1 MRRLEYLFDLD
12 HWQEIRAALVHNR
25 LRTVL
30 TAFGVFWGIFLL
42 MVMLGSGAGLRHGV
56 MRGFE
61 GGATN
66 SLFIWTQR
74 TQKPYAG
81 LPAGRGLRLANGDV
95 QAIRDKVPEIEVVA
109 PRNQLGGFQG
119 GNNVTRGRKAGAFSV
134 MGDYPEIQRI
144 QSFRIESGR
153 FLGRLDLEEV
163 RKVAVIGTRV
173 RDVLFERG
181 EDPIG
186 KSIVIRGV
194 YFQVVG
200 VFRSVQSG
208 DDADRDAQTIFV
220 PFTTFQRAFN
230 FGDRV
235 GWLAVIS
242 KPEVPASV
250 AEEKVLTLLR
260 SRHKVAPD
268 DARAF
273 GHFNLEEE
281 YQKISGLFTGIR
293 ILVWI
298 VGTGT
303 LAAGAIG
310 VSNIMLI
317 IVKERTKEIG
327 IRRAVGAGPA
337 AVVAQI
343 VVEAVIL
350 TGVAGYLGMVTGIAL
365 MELVGRLLPPGD
377 GTRMFT
383 NPDVGVGDA
392 LQALAILVAAGVL
405 AGLAPAQR
413 ALQVSPVV
421 ALRSE

>member
-1 MRRLEYLFDLD
+1 MSSPFDLD
-12 HWQEIRAALVHNR
+12 HWHEIKAVLFRNR
-25 LRTVL
+25 LRTAL

-42 MVMLGSGAGLRHGV
+42 MIMLGTGVGLRNGI
-56 MRGFE
+56 MRDFE

-66 SLFIWTQR
+66 SFFIWTQV
-74 TQKPYAG
+74 TQKPWAG
-81 LPAGRGLRLANGDV
+81 MPAGRSVELANADV
-95 QAIRDKVPEIEVVA
+95 LAIREKVPEVAVVA
-109 PRNQLGGFQG
+109 PRNQLGGFRG
-119 GNNVTRGRKAGAFSV
+119 GNNVSRGTKTGAFSV

-144 QSFRIESGR
+144 QSFKISSGR
-153 FLGRLDLEEV
+153 FLNPLDTQEV
-163 RKVAVIGTRV
+163 RKVAVIGTGV
-173 RDVLFERG
+173 QEVLFESG

-186 KSIVIRGV
+186 DSIVVNGV

-200 VFRSVQSG
+200 VFKSSQSG
-208 DDADRDAQTIFV
+208 DEADRDAQTIFI

-235 GWLAVIS
+235 GWLAVIARDD
-242 KPEVPASV
+242 VPASE
-250 AEEKVLTLLR
+250 AEEKTLTLLR
-260 SRHKVAPD
+260 ARHKVAPD

-281 YQKISGLFTGIR
+281 FNKIRNLFQGIR

-327 IRRAVGAGPA
+327 IRRAVGAKPSA
-337 AVVAQI
+337 IVRQI
-343 VVEAVIL
+343 VLEAVIL
-350 TGVAGYLGMVTGIAL
+350 TAVAGYFGMVAGIAL
-365 MELVGRLLPPGD
+365 MEVVGGLLPAEG
-377 GTRMFT
+377 GTQMFT
-383 NPDVGVGDA
+383 RPDVGLSDA
-392 LQALAILVAAGVL
+392 LQALAILVAAGLL

-413 ALQVSPVV
+413 ALQISPMM